1 MQGTAQDNAGNTASL
16 SVVSGAT
23 SYTYDAA
30 GLRVK
35 KITGSTST
43 VYVFSGTKVIAEYEH
58 GASAASPKREYLY
71 LGSQLLS
78 TLEWFQSLF
87 HQVLCCNPHV
97 APNLNPL
104 HAKDMAAQNGHRLRR
119 ILANLSLAQIP
130 PRFANFTP
138 VPP

>member
-1 MQGTAQDNAGNTASL
+1 MKEFQSLFHQVLCCNSNAFLRDSYSLFVSIPFSSGLVLQLVQDELTML
-16 SVVSGAT
+16 L
-23 SYTYDAA
+23 D
-30 GLRVK
+30 RV
-35 KITGSTST
+35 
-43 VYVFSGTKVIAEYEH
+43 
-58 GASAASPKREYLY
+58 
-71 LGSQLLS
+71 
-78 TLEWFQSLF
+78 FQSLF

>member
-1 MQGTAQDNAGNTASL
+1 
-16 SVVSGAT
+16 
-23 SYTYDAA
+23 
-30 GLRVK
+30 
-35 KITGSTST
+35 
-43 VYVFSGTKVIAEYEH
+43 
-58 GASAASPKREYLY
+58 
-71 LGSQLLS
+71 
-78 TLEWFQSLF
+78 
-87 HQVLCCNPHV
+87 LCCNPHV